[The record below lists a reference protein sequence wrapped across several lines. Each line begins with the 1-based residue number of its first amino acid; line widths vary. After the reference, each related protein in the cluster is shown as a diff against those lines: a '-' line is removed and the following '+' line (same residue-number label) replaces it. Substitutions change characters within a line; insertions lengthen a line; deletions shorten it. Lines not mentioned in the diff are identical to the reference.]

1 MYFMPQNVYNASNC
15 GDNCAYWILQITAHH
30 DLTINLYNLMDFG
43 NGKFT
48 VTIANT
54 GDVVHTMCALVPIAG
69 KCLRENS

>member
-1 MYFMPQNVYNASNC
+1 MYFMPQNVYKGSIC
-15 GDNCAYWILQITAHH
+15 GDNCAYWILRITAHH

-54 GDVVHTMCALVPIAG
+54 RDVVHTMRALVPIAG

>member
-15 GDNCAYWILQITAHH
+15 GDNGAYWILRITAHH

-48 VTIANT
+48 VIIANT
-54 GDVVHTMCALVPIAG
+54 GHVVHTIYALVPVAG